1 MTMMAGIRAM
11 LSPLVGAAAA
21 PGGPAGSE
29 GKGDFAALVA
39 QAQEVVVAAGAAPP
53 PAAPALAGDGGEEAA
68 SMPAGDAA
76 SGPAQPVEVVQ
87 EAMAV
92 PAEGVL
98 PADAVVMAQDA
109 PAAGGTMGVAT
120 DARPVREAVA
130 DRPRGKAVSRSGSG
144 AGTTDDAGAAD
155 QREADDAAPAEASRP
170 ASGDVMPDRP
180 VDPAVVISAP
190 PTPAPLPLP
199 ADAGGRVASSGSAPI
214 ADVPVPPMV
223 AGTTFAASAIPSG
236 VAEGAAM
243 PMVKGEAMTLLQIVR
258 AQQHRAASDPVVG
271 ADIAAATSPD
281 DDRSAPTSVGSAVP
295 VAVSSVSAATATPAM
310 PPVAQNAAGPAVLTL
325 PVADLSGSLGA
336 QVIDMGVAGQWIDG
350 LARDIAGLAANGAQ
364 GRFQIEA
371 NRLGTIEVDIRQG
384 DGGAAISLT
393 VASEAAEQALRQDS
407 DRLRTDAGLSALRI
421 SDVRIER
428 APAPVDAPRGDMGG
442 QGQPSGQP
450 GAQQQG
456 QGALA
461 GQMHDRGQQRENRTS
476 GHKESRDAAVL
487 NHERAG
493 ASAADMPRARYA

>member
-11 LSPLVGAAAA
+11 LSPLVGGAAA
-21 PGGPAGSE
+21 PAGPAGSE

-92 PAEGVL
+92 PAEEVL
-98 PADAVVMAQDA
+98 PVDAVAQEA
-109 PAAGGTMGVAT
+109 PAGGGTMGVAK
-120 DARPVREAVA
+120 DARPVRKAVA
-130 DRPRGKAVSRSGSG
+130 DTPRGKAVSRSGSG
-144 AGTTDDAGAAD
+144 AEMTDDAGAAD

-170 ASGDVMPDRP
+170 ASGDVMPGRP

-223 AGTTFAASAIPSG
+223 AGTTFAASAIQSG

-258 AQQHRAASDPVVG
+258 AQQHRAASDPLVG
-271 ADIAAATSPD
+271 ADITAAASPD

-295 VAVSSVSAATATPAM
+295 VAVSSASAATATPAM

-325 PVADLSGSLGA
+325 PVADLSDSLGA
-336 QVIDMGVAGQWIDG
+336 QVIDMGVSGQWIDG
-350 LARDIAGLAANGAQ
+350 LARDIAGIAANGAQ

-407 DRLRTDAGLSALRI
+407 DRLRMDAGLSALRI

-461 GQMHDRGQQRENRTS
+461 GQMHDRGQQQRENRTS
-476 GHKESRDAAVL
+476 GHKESRNAAVL

>member
-11 LSPLVGAAAA
+11 LSPLVGGAAA
-21 PGGPAGSE
+21 PAGPAGSE

-39 QAQEVVVAAGAAPP
+39 QAQEVVVAAGAAPL

-68 SMPAGDAA
+68 SMPAGSAP

-92 PAEGVL
+92 PAEEVL
-98 PADAVVMAQDA
+98 PVDAVAQDA
-109 PAAGGTMGVAT
+109 PAAGGTMRVAT

-130 DRPRGKAVSRSGSG
+130 DTPRGKAVSRSGSG
-144 AGTTDDAGAAD
+144 AEMTDDAGAAD

-170 ASGDVMPDRP
+170 ASGDVMPGRP

-190 PTPAPLPLP
+190 PTPAPSPLP

-223 AGTTFAASAIPSG
+223 AGTTFAASVIPSG

-271 ADIAAATSPD
+271 ADITAAASPD
-281 DDRSAPTSVGSAVP
+281 DDRSAPTSVASAVP

-310 PPVAQNAAGPAVLTL
+310 TSTAPNAAGPAVLTL
-325 PVADLSGSLGA
+325 PVADLSDSLGA
-336 QVIDMGVAGQWIDG
+336 QVIDMGVSGQWIDG
-350 LARDIAGLAANGAQ
+350 LARDIAGIAANGAQ